1 MKTIDKYLTM
11 LVRGVIGVALIVLFV
26 VAFSVIIGRIFFD
39 ASMGWS
45 QDVIRLC
52 FTYIIYLGAAYCVRE
67 KGRLNVDFVLGMM
80 KPQVRK
86 AVEFVINI
94 VLLAFFAFI
103 VYYGFQFAAT
113 GASQK
118 SPYLMLPMTYYYYGV
133 PISGILMFYY
143 MLEQLIDE
151 AKELFG
157 KKGDNK

>member
-67 KGRLNVDFVLGMM
+67 KGHLNVDFVLGMM

-86 AVEFVINI
+86 AVEFVINTSCVLRI
-94 VLLAFFAFI
+94 HRLLRLPVCRDRRFPEVPLSDASHDLLLLWCSYLRYPDVLLYA
-103 VYYGFQFAAT
+103 
-113 GASQK
+113 
-118 SPYLMLPMTYYYYGV
+118 
-133 PISGILMFYY
+133 
-143 MLEQLIDE
+143 
-151 AKELFG
+151 
-157 KKGDNK
+157 

>member
-67 KGRLNVDFVLGMM
+67 KGHLNVDFVLGMM

-103 VYYGFQFAAT
+103 VYYGFHDLPADPRFPEVPLSD
-113 GASQK
+113 ASHDLLLLWC
-118 SPYLMLPMTYYYYGV
+118 SYLRYPDVLLY
-133 PISGILMFYY
+133 
-143 MLEQLIDE
+143 
-151 AKELFG
+151 A
-157 KKGDNK
+157 